1 MKVFCNYGIINQQYH
16 KEVRLVKLVRF
27 NIFRKAA
34 FAGALLPYNIYI
46 NGKFVGTIKNGKTM
60 NIEVP
65 EADVYYLEDNNSFER
80 NAVIIN
86 SNINDYNILIKRA
99 GGWRTDSYNEFYID
113 NGDTIDQLPSFHFER
128 FMNAVF
134 DGSIDQLSL
143 NDQILALCL
152 NFSYSITDDI
162 QEVLASSNFSK
173 TIDALGT
180 IGANQYIDLITQVVD
195 KYFNDVSIP
204 LNDEQIEQMF
214 DRLNEANQ
222 LIWKNE
228 GPAYDEL
235 HKVMVRYITEKLNNP
250 NNIY

>member
-1 MKVFCNYGIINQQYH
+1 
-16 KEVRLVKLVRF
+16 
-27 NIFRKAA
+27 
-34 FAGALLPYNIYI
+34 
-46 NGKFVGTIKNGKTM
+46 
-60 NIEVP
+60 
-65 EADVYYLEDNNSFER
+65 
-80 NAVIIN
+80 
-86 SNINDYNILIKRA
+86 
-99 GGWRTDSYNEFYID
+99 
-113 NGDTIDQLPSFHFER
+113 
-128 FMNAVF
+128 MNAVF